1 MDKGGVGDKLHS
13 ISLLTGGGEG
23 EWMDGRMRGDTNVSR
38 QIRGKDGSA
47 YECDSHASERLLANV
62 LLAWL
67 RHNE

>member
-1 MDKGGVGDKLHS
+1 
-13 ISLLTGGGEG
+13 
-23 EWMDGRMRGDTNVSR
+23 MDGRIRGDTKVSR
-38 QIRGKDGSA
+38 QIREKDGSA

>member
-1 MDKGGVGDKLHS
+1 M
-13 ISLLTGGGEG
+13 TGGGEG
-23 EWMDGRMRGDTNVSR
+23 EWMDGRMRGGTNVSR
-38 QIRGKDGSA
+38 QIREKDGSA

>member
-1 MDKGGVGDKLHS
+1 MTSYKH
-13 ISLLTGGGEG
+13 LTFDRWGGEG
-23 EWMDGRMRGDTNVSR
+23 EWMDGRMRGGTNVSR
-38 QIRGKDGSA
+38 QIREKDGSA